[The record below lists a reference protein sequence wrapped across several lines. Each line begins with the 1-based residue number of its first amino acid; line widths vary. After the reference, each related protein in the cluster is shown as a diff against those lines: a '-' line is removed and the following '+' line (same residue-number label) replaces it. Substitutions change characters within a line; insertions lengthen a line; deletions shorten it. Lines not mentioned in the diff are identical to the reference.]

1 MCGARRGEGVSY
13 LGCSTDFNIR
23 VFKPRTSKPV
33 RGEASHLIYSVSRTR
48 SRMEADV
55 DIRKAK
61 AVQQRKTFIVLRDGA
76 IA

>member
-1 MCGARRGEGVSY
+1 MWGARRGEGASY
-13 LGCSTDFNIR
+13 LGW
-23 VFKPRTSKPV
+23 
-33 RGEASHLIYSVSRTR
+33 EASHLIYSVSRTR

-55 DIRKAK
+55 EMRKAK